1 MRLETSCTQ
10 VPLQEAEE
18 EGDAPADL
26 MPSLRALALQDRD
39 ILEKGI
45 RAFVSYVRG
54 YKEHQ
59 CKYIFRI
66 QVRFSCPN
74 GASVNHLSVNQ
85 ILWPN

>member
-1 MRLETSCTQ
+1 MSSDPSCMQ

-18 EGDAPADL
+18 EGDPPADL
-26 MPSLRALALQDRD
+26 MPSLRALALQDID
-39 ILEKGI
+39 VLEKGI

-66 QVRFSCPN
+66 QVR
-74 GASVNHLSVNQ
+74 ASAPCSA
-85 ILWPN
+85 IGRPIP